1 MQIVNTDYVYKNDPD
16 RACFQHDMT
25 FGKYKDLNKRTS
37 NSKYEF
43 QRGLASIFWACFDN
57 VSTGRGIKS
66 MPNQK
71 LVNELDK
78 QNIRKFRKRSL
89 FFV

>member
-43 QRGLASIFWACFDN
+43 QRGLASIF
-57 VSTGRGIKS
+57 
-66 MPNQK
+66 
-71 LVNELDK
+71 
-78 QNIRKFRKRSL
+78 
-89 FFV
+89 